1 VIWTATGI
9 GTAAKNKL
17 IQGDKMRKMKTLAT
31 VIVLTLGIVMNGP
44 SALAAKNS
52 LNLGMVLEPPH
63 LDPTAGA
70 AAAIDEVVYANIF
83 EGLTRID
90 RNGAVKPALA
100 SSWTISDD
108 KKTYTFR
115 LQKNVT
121 FHDGA
126 AFDADDVVFS
136 LDRARAA
143 DSVNAQKALFKPI
156 ESVVKQDAHTVV
168 VTLTQPT
175 GGFLFNMGW
184 GDAVMVDAASA
195 ATNKSHPV
203 GTGPFKFSKW
213 VKGDRVMMVKN
224 DNYWGTPA
232 KLKSATIKIIPDP
245 AAASSAMMSGDIDAF
260 ANYPAPESLAQFESD
275 PRFKV
280 VIGSTEGETIL
291 STNNQRGP
299 FKNLKV
305 RQAMAHALDRK
316 AILDGAM
323 FGYGTPI
330 GTHFA
335 PHHPAYVDLIATHPH
350 DLEKARQLL
359 AEAGYP
365 DGFKGVIKLPPPA
378 YARRGGEIVASQLR
392 KIGIDL
398 EIIPVEW
405 AQWLDQVFKN
415 KAYDLTIVS
424 HTEPM
429 DIGIYARPDYYFA
442 YDSPAFQA
450 LMDNLD
456 ATVDTKARYEIL
468 GQAQR
473 LISEDCVNGFLFQL
487 AKHGVWNKNLQGLW
501 ENSPVQANDLTDVYW
516 AD

>member
-1 VIWTATGI
+1 VI
-9 GTAAKNKL
+9 GTTAKNKMN
-17 IQGDKMRKMKTLAT
+17 QGDKMGKIKTLVT
-31 VIVLTLGIVMNGP
+31 LIVLTLGIVIDP
-44 SALAAKNS
+44 SVLAAKNS

-70 AAAIDEVVYANIF
+70 SANIDEVVYANIF

-90 RNGAVKPALA
+90 RTGAVKPALA
-100 SSWTISDD
+100 SSWTVSDN
-108 KKTYTFR
+108 KKTYTFH
-115 LQKNVT
+115 LQKNVS

-126 AFDADDVVFS
+126 VFDADDVVFS

-143 DSVNAQKALFKPI
+143 DSVNAQKVLFKPI
-156 ESVVKQDAHTVV
+156 ESVIKKNAHTVV

-175 GGFLFNMGW
+175 GGFLFDMGW

-195 ATNKSHPV
+195 AKNKSQPI

-213 VKGDRVMMVKN
+213 IRGDRVVMVRN
-224 DNYWGTPA
+224 DDYWGTAA
-232 KLKSATIKIIPDP
+232 KLKSATIRIIPDP
-245 AAASSAMMSGDIDAF
+245 AAAYSAIISGDIDAF
-260 ANYPAPESLAQFESD
+260 ANYPAPESLAQLESD

-299 FKNLKV
+299 FKRLKV
-305 RQAMAHALDRK
+305 RQAIAHALDRK
-316 AILDGAM
+316 AIIDGAM

-335 PHHPAYVDLIATHPH
+335 PHHPAYVDLIATHPL
-350 DLEKARQLL
+350 DLEKAKQLL
-359 AEAGYP
+359 TEAGYP

-398 EIIPVEW
+398 KIIPVEW

-415 KAYDLTIVS
+415 KEYDLTIVS

-429 DIGIYARPDYYFA
+429 DIGIYARRDYYFA
-442 YDSPAFQA
+442 YDSPRFQEW
-450 LMDNLD
+450 MKKLD
-456 ATVDTKARYEIL
+456 ATVDTKVRYDIL
-468 GQAQR
+468 GKAQR
-473 LISEDCVNGFLFQL
+473 LISQECVNGFLFQL
-487 AKHGVWNKNLQGLW
+487 AKHGVWNKNLRGLW
-501 ENSPVQANDLTDVYW
+501 TNSPVQANDLTDVYW
-516 AD
+516 VD

>member
-1 VIWTATGI
+1 M
-9 GTAAKNKL
+9 N
-17 IQGDKMRKMKTLAT
+17 QGDKMRKMKTLAT
-31 VIVLTLGIVMNGP
+31 FIILTLGIVIAP
-44 SALAAKNS
+44 SAMAAKSS

-100 SSWTISDD
+100 SSWTVSDD
-108 KKTYTFR
+108 KRTYTFN
-115 LQKNVT
+115 LQKNVA
-121 FHDGA
+121 FHDGN

-136 LDRARAA
+136 LDRARAKN
-143 DSVNAQKALFKPI
+143 SVNAQKALFNPI

-195 ATNKSHPV
+195 AKNKSHPI

-213 VKGDRVMMVKN
+213 VRGDRIVMVRN
-224 DNYWGTPA
+224 DSYWGTPT

-245 AAASSAMMSGDIDAF
+245 AAAASAIMSGDIDAF

-280 VIGSTEGETIL
+280 VIGTTEGETIL

-299 FKNLKV
+299 FKHLKV
-305 RQAMAHALDRK
+305 RQAIAHALDRK
-316 AILDGAM
+316 AIIDGAM

-335 PHHPAYVDLIATHPH
+335 PHHPAYVDLIATHSY
-350 DLEKARQLL
+350 DLEKAKQLL
-359 AEAGYP
+359 AQAGYP
-365 DGFKGVIKLPPPA
+365 DGFKGTIKLPPPA

-429 DIGIYARPDYYFA
+429 DIGIYARRDYYFA
-442 YDSPAFQA
+442 YDSPRFQA
-450 LMDNLD
+450 LMKKLD
-456 ATVDTKARYEIL
+456 ATVDTKNRYDIL
-468 GQAQR
+468 RKAQR
-473 LISEDCVNGFLFQL
+473 LIAQECVNGFLFQL
-487 AKHGVWNKNLQGLW
+487 PKSGVWNKKLRGLW

-516 AD
+516 VD